1 MEKIQI
7 KFNDVAD
14 VNKFVHV
21 VSGYDSDVDL
31 YCGSYC
37 VDAKSILGFKLG
49 SSCINEKVRQ
59 KKKKKKPVALIIK
72 TTGFLISTN

>member
-37 VDAKSILGFKLG
+37 VDAKCILGIMTIDLR
-49 SSCINEKVRQ
+49 NEMWVTCNGNRQ
-59 KKKKKKPVALIIK
+59 EKERLVNDLSWVAVA
-72 TTGFLISTN
+72 

>member
-7 KFNDVAD
+7 KFKDVAD

-21 VSGYDSDVDL
+21 VSRYDSDVDL

-37 VDAKSILGFKLG
+37 VDAKSILGIMTIDLRNQMWVTCNG
-49 SSCINEKVRQ
+49 NRQEKGRLVNDLSW
-59 KKKKKKPVALIIK
+59 VA
-72 TTGFLISTN
+72 

>member
-14 VNKFVHV
+14 VSKFVHV
-21 VSGYDSDVDL
+21 VSKYDADVDL

-37 VDAKSILGFKLG
+37 VDAKSILGIMTIDLRNQMWVTCNG
-49 SSCINEKVRQ
+49 DRAEKEQLSRDLNWLA
-59 KKKKKKPVALIIK
+59 VA
-72 TTGFLISTN
+72 

>member
-21 VSGYDSDVDL
+21 VSGYDSDVVL

-37 VDAKSILGFKLG
+37 VDAKSILGIMTIDLRNQMWVTCNG
-49 SSCINEKVRQ
+49 NRQEKERLVNDLSW
-59 KKKKKKPVALIIK
+59 VAVA
-72 TTGFLISTN
+72 

>member
-7 KFNDVAD
+7 KFKDVAD
-14 VNKFVHV
+14 VNKFVHL

-37 VDAKSILGFKLG
+37 VDAKSILGIMTIDLRNQMWVTCNG
-49 SSCINEKVRQ
+49 NRQEKERLVNDLSW
-59 KKKKKKPVALIIK
+59 VAVA
-72 TTGFLISTN
+72 

>member
-37 VDAKSILGFKLG
+37 VDAKSILGFKEPDVGNL
-49 SSCINEKVRQ
+49 Q
-59 KKKKKKPVALIIK
+59 WKPSGKGKACQ
-72 TTGFLISTN
+72 

>member
-14 VNKFVHV
+14 VNKFVRL
-21 VSGYDSDVDL
+21 VSKYDADVDL

-37 VDAKSILGFKLG
+37 VDAKSILGIMTIDLRNKMWVTCNG
-49 SSCINEKVRQ
+49 DRQ
-59 KKKKKKPVALIIK
+59 ERERLVNDLNWLAVA
-72 TTGFLISTN
+72 

>member
-14 VNKFVHV
+14 VNKFVRL
-21 VSGYDSDVDL
+21 VSKYDADVDL

-37 VDAKSILGFKLG
+37 VDAKSILGIMTIDLRNQMWVIG
-49 SSCINEKVRQ
+49 NGDQEEKERLMNDLDWLA
-59 KKKKKKPVALIIK
+59 VA
-72 TTGFLISTN
+72 

>member
-14 VNKFVHV
+14 VNKFVRL
-21 VSGYDSDVDL
+21 VSKYDADVDL

-37 VDAKSILGFKLG
+37 VDAKSILGIMTIDLRNQMWVICNG
-49 SSCINEKVRQ
+49 DQEEKERLMNDLDWLA
-59 KKKKKKPVALIIK
+59 VA
-72 TTGFLISTN
+72 

>member
-14 VNKFVHV
+14 VSKFVRL
-21 VSGYDSDVDL
+21 VSKYDADVDL

-37 VDAKSILGFKLG
+37 VDAKSILGIMTIDLRNQMWVTCNG
-49 SSCINEKVRQ
+49 DRQ
-59 KKKKKKPVALIIK
+59 ERERLVNDLNWLAVA
-72 TTGFLISTN
+72 

>member
-7 KFNDVAD
+7 KFKDVAD

-21 VSGYDSDVDL
+21 VSRYDSDVDL

-37 VDAKSILGFKLG
+37 VDAKSILGIMTIDLRNQMWVTCNG
-49 SSCINEKVRQ
+49 NRQEKERLVNDLSW
-59 KKKKKKPVALIIK
+59 VAVA
-72 TTGFLISTN
+72 

>member
-37 VDAKSILGFKLG
+37 VDAKSILGIMTIDLRNQMWVTCNG
-49 SSCINEKVRQ
+49 NRQEKERLVNDLSW
-59 KKKKKKPVALIIK
+59 VAVA
-72 TTGFLISTN
+72 

>member
-14 VNKFVHV
+14 VNKFVRL
-21 VSGYDSDVDL
+21 VSKYNADVDL

-37 VDAKSILGFKLG
+37 VDAKSILGIMTIDLRNRMWV
-49 SSCINEKVRQ
+49 SCNGDRSEKEQLTRELNWLA
-59 KKKKKKPVALIIK
+59 VA
-72 TTGFLISTN
+72 

>member
-14 VNKFVHV
+14 VNNFVHL

-37 VDAKSILGFKLG
+37 VDAKSILGIMTIDLRNQMWVTCNG
-49 SSCINEKVRQ
+49 NRQEKERLVNDLSW
-59 KKKKKKPVALIIK
+59 VAVA
-72 TTGFLISTN
+72 

>member
-31 YCGSYC
+31 
-37 VDAKSILGFKLG
+37 DRKS
-49 SSCINEKVRQ
+49 V
-59 KKKKKKPVALIIK
+59 V
-72 TTGFLISTN
+72 

>member
-7 KFNDVAD
+7 KFKNIAD
-14 VNKFVHV
+14 VNKFVHL

-37 VDAKSILGFKLG
+37 VDAKSILGIMTIDLRNQMWVTCNGNRQEKEKLANDL
-49 SSCINEKVRQ
+49 SW
-59 KKKKKKPVALIIK
+59 VAVA
-72 TTGFLISTN
+72 

>member
-7 KFNDVAD
+7 KFKNVAD
-14 VNKFVHV
+14 VNKFVHL

-37 VDAKSILGFKLG
+37 VDAKSILGIMTIDLRNQMWVTCNGNRQEKEKLANDL
-49 SSCINEKVRQ
+49 SW
-59 KKKKKKPVALIIK
+59 VAVA
-72 TTGFLISTN
+72 